1 MNYYFFSPK
10 NRRSVA
16 VACAPENTPPAY
28 QLVEGLLDVD
38 ALSFELTLKKLLF
51 RSRGVVESDDLT
63 GVQHVWCDF
72 QPNSLAWP
80 IMSPQLRD
88 VIDQN
93 VTEEDAIDWVKV
105 LIRQGS
111 MTARPYYLLRFK
123 TQKDVLNVEATVYA
137 GADPPFVAQPVFAAH
152 KIAPVSVFCVPED
165 DWQISHGVYVSEKIK
180 KAAKK
185 AGLTGLNF
193 ELTTKVI

>member
-10 NRRSVA
+10 NRRSAA
-16 VACAPENTPPAY
+16 VACAPENTPPAH
-28 QLVEGLLDVD
+28 QLVEGLLEVD
-38 ALSFELTLKKLLF
+38 ALPFELTLKKLLF
-51 RSRGVVESDDLT
+51 RSRGTVRFDDLSD
-63 GVQHVWCDF
+63 VKHVWSDY

-80 IMSPQLRD
+80 IMSPELRD

-93 VTEEDAIDWVKV
+93 VTEEDAIEWVKV

-111 MTARPYYLLRFK
+111 VAARPYYLLRF
-123 TQKDVLNVEATVYA
+123 TAQKDVLNVEASVYA
-137 GADPPFVAQPVFAAH
+137 GAGRSFVAQPVFDAH
-152 KIAPVSVFCVPED
+152 KIAPLNIFCVPED
-165 DWQISHGVYVSEKIK
+165 YWQITSGIYVSEKIK